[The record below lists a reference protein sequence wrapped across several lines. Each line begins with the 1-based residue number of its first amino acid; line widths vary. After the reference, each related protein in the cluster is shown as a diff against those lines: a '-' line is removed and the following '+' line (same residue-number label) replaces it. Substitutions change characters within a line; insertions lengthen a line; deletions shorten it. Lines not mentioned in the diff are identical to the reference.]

1 MVHQQVMRRLS
12 LDRLHDPAR
21 RQVRRHTHQQMHVV
35 RPDVSLQNLDVLTP
49 TDFPNQIPHLGAY
62 LAAEHRLAILR
73 DEHEVIVQ
81 AIHRMGGSTVLAH
94 GRASYRKPPE
104 GVA

>member
-1 MVHQQVMRRLS
+1 
-12 LDRLHDPAR
+12 
-21 RQVRRHTHQQMHVV
+21 MHVV
-35 RPDVSLQNLDVLTP
+35 RPDVALQNLDILTP
-49 TDFPNQIPHLGAY
+49 TDFPNQIPHLRPDLPAQ
-62 LAAEHRLAILR
+62 HRLAILR

-81 AIHRMGGSTVLAH
+81 RIHRMGGSTVLAH